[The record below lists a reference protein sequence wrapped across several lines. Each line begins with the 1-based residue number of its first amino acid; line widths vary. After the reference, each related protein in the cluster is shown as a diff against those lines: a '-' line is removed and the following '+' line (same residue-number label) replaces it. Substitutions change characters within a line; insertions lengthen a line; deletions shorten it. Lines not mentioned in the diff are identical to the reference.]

1 MEQNKRPEQFQN
13 NQEWEAAI
21 KDRFEGLH
29 RKLSELIGEARV
41 LQAKCD
47 RYEAALKEI
56 RGDGQKFIPAK
67 HDILLI
73 VNEALSGE
81 GEKPAKEIE
90 YMPVPEWVE
99 WLTDRSPHIPDLSE
113 LDQKEKQLLT
123 DTLFQSSGLQF
134 LKLFYAIGLNSH
146 MESRIVEEESSD
158 LFRLRFELIQKG
170 DKQKEANL

>member
-1 MEQNKRPEQFQN
+1 MENKIVTKYIAVDAMQY
-13 NQEWEAAI
+13 EA
-21 KDRFEGLH
+21 
-29 RKLSELIGEARV
+29 

-90 YMPVPEWVE
+90 YMPVHPEDVKK
-99 WLTDRSPHIPDLSE
+99 P
-113 LDQKEKQLLT
+113 
-123 DTLFQSSGLQF
+123 G
-134 LKLFYAIGLNSH
+134 
-146 MESRIVEEESSD
+146 
-158 LFRLRFELIQKG
+158 
-170 DKQKEANL
+170 